1 MPDLRA
7 KQPFS
12 AVIRAAIST
21 PVRFLIAHSLVAR
34 RRKLKFEIE
43 ETLDLTRELRDEFK
57 SREVGV
63 GFDGR
68 TLRSL
73 TRVIIRVRNDGNTAI
88 EKFSFEIEIP
98 GEHHNCLTYIAALSR
113 ELDRVAS
120 ISFTG
125 EAASNS
131 MSGEITDLE
140 PMRLIVKVEVGS
152 VLDPGESIRLGMF
165 FDGAPTGCLVHC
177 RMPDTKVRIRSRVHF

>member
-12 AVIRAAIST
+12 AIVRAAISA
-21 PVRFLIAHSLVAR
+21 PVRFLIAHPLVAR

-43 ETLDLTRELRDEFK
+43 ETLDLTRELRNEFK
-57 SREVGV
+57 SRELGV
-63 GFDGR
+63 GFDGG

-88 EKFSFEIEIP
+88 EEFSFEIEIP
-98 GEHHNCLTYIAALSR
+98 GEHHNCLTYIAARSR

-125 EAASNS
+125 KAASNS
-131 MSGEITDLE
+131 MSREISDSK
-140 PMRLIVKVEVGS
+140 PMGLTVKVVVGS
-152 VLDPGESIRLGMF
+152 ALNRREIINLGMF
-165 FDGAPTGCLVHC
+165 FDGSPTGCLVHC
-177 RMPDTKVRIRSRVHF
+177 RIPNTKIRIRSTVHF